1 MNGLHFVA
9 YLWEIIPWKLV
20 LFLDKILTKVKINC
34 THLRHKSISAK
45 LWIYIK
51 EIEIILQW
59 DQKENTNWI
68 PIKDIYLP
76 LSSPFPKIPLRFSF
90 YPNISKSFY
99 GIPFY
104 SAFNFMLWSL
114 LIFCNK
120 KYSMHQDVSN
130 CHLAITLKAFISIAL

>member
-1 MNGLHFVA
+1 MF
-9 YLWEIIPWKLV
+9 
-20 LFLDKILTKVKINC
+20 D
-34 THLRHKSISAK
+34 
-45 LWIYIK
+45 K

-68 PIKDIYLP
+68 PIKDISP
-76 LSSPFPKIPLRFSF
+76 LSPFPKILLRFSF

-104 SAFNFMLWSL
+104 SAFNFMLSL

-130 CHLAITLKAFISIAL
+130 CHLAITLKAFISIAAL